1 MKGIFRKLP
10 PSAKEFAKSV
20 ARQTIGRLPP
30 SSHRLTGKLARFGGT
45 PVRDVRFRPWASY
58 HADNARHWRK
68 KVGHVM
74 RRIFVS
80 GREGLPQT
88 LANELA
94 VKWAEYCGVRHALI
108 LPHGTDAL
116 RIALAA
122 TLDHD
127 GLDYGGEVIVPNFS
141 FIASANAALDRR
153 FGVALVDVDPDTL
166 NIDPKRVEEAIEPGR
181 TKAIMPVHLFGQPAD
196 MAALKAIARKH
207 NLKIIED
214 AAQAHG
220 AIHQLG
226 RAGSLGDA
234 AGFSFQSSK
243 NISAGE
249 GGALT
254 TNDPAIFER
263 AWQMHNVGRARLG
276 GERWG
281 HEMLGWNC
289 RPTEYVAAVLL
300 HRLRLFEEQQAMRA
314 KNFVLLRDLLKGVPA
329 IEFLGIGPGVLRHG
343 VYMAALRFNS
353 AQCGGIKIDD
363 YLGAL
368 FGEGVPGGRVFP
380 KTISQQPAFVRLIQ
394 KHPEFIRVLPTP
406 VAERAVNETFYI
418 DQNVFLGTEADM
430 EEIAAAFR
438 KLQDH
443 FTPGS
448 WNDGTPKRSHAGTE
462 ELAPVIKSAPL
473 AAGRKALRCGVIGFG
488 VMGRNHANALVK
500 NQSLKFAAA
509 ADVQPKLRPVAEQLG
524 AKWFNSPE
532 ELLTSGVIDAV
543 IIATPHWQHAELAIA
558 AMQAGLHVMC
568 EKPLAVTVAQADAML
583 AAAERAKVVF
593 ASVHQAR
600 FEPAYQITKK
610 LIDSCELGPI
620 HRCSM
625 VESFWR
631 TQAYYRSSP
640 WRGTWKG
647 EGGGV
652 LLNQAPHVLDRYAWL
667 CGMPESVSAR
677 CDTALHQIEVEDV
690 ASAMLR
696 HANGIHGYVHV
707 SANEAPFLSQTVIA
721 CDRGRITIEEG
732 RVRVTKMSES
742 IRDLT
747 ASSDRLW
754 ADLPSETRE
763 LAGDLVGS
771 FDELLGQ
778 FYDNFAQAVSDGAS
792 LVSPGVEGRNAVELA
807 NAFLLSSHRGVPVTL
822 PLDRTAYAKFIAE
835 KIDQTA

>member
-30 SSHRLTGKLARFGGT
+30 SSRRLTGKLARFGGT

-263 AWQMHNVGRARLG
+263 A
-276 GERWG
+276 
-281 HEMLGWNC
+281 
-289 RPTEYVAAVLL
+289 
-300 HRLRLFEEQQAMRA
+300 
-314 KNFVLLRDLLKGVPA
+314 
-329 IEFLGIGPGVLRHG
+329 
-343 VYMAALRFNS
+343 
-353 AQCGGIKIDD
+353 
-363 YLGAL
+363 
-368 FGEGVPGGRVFP
+368 
-380 KTISQQPAFVRLIQ
+380 
-394 KHPEFIRVLPTP
+394 
-406 VAERAVNETFYI
+406 
-418 DQNVFLGTEADM
+418 
-430 EEIAAAFR
+430 
-438 KLQDH
+438 
-443 FTPGS
+443 
-448 WNDGTPKRSHAGTE
+448 
-462 ELAPVIKSAPL
+462 
-473 AAGRKALRCGVIGFG
+473 
-488 VMGRNHANALVK
+488 
-500 NQSLKFAAA
+500 
-509 ADVQPKLRPVAEQLG
+509 
-524 AKWFNSPE
+524 
-532 ELLTSGVIDAV
+532 
-543 IIATPHWQHAELAIA
+543 
-558 AMQAGLHVMC
+558 
-568 EKPLAVTVAQADAML
+568 
-583 AAAERAKVVF
+583 
-593 ASVHQAR
+593 
-600 FEPAYQITKK
+600 
-610 LIDSCELGPI
+610 
-620 HRCSM
+620 
-625 VESFWR
+625 
-631 TQAYYRSSP
+631 
-640 WRGTWKG
+640 
-647 EGGGV
+647 
-652 LLNQAPHVLDRYAWL
+652 
-667 CGMPESVSAR
+667 
-677 CDTALHQIEVEDV
+677 
-690 ASAMLR
+690 
-696 HANGIHGYVHV
+696 
-707 SANEAPFLSQTVIA
+707 
-721 CDRGRITIEEG
+721 
-732 RVRVTKMSES
+732 
-742 IRDLT
+742 
-747 ASSDRLW
+747 
-754 ADLPSETRE
+754 
-763 LAGDLVGS
+763 
-771 FDELLGQ
+771 
-778 FYDNFAQAVSDGAS
+778 
-792 LVSPGVEGRNAVELA
+792 
-807 NAFLLSSHRGVPVTL
+807 
-822 PLDRTAYAKFIAE
+822 
-835 KIDQTA
+835 